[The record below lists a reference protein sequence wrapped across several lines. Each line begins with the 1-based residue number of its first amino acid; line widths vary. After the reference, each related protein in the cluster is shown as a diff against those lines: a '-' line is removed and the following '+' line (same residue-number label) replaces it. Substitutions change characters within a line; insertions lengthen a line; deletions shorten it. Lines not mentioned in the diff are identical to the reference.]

1 MRHPHPSWEGRA
13 RVGWIFAV
21 NTGGGRD
28 QNQPT
33 SQERGGADG
42 GAEIRGDMVVVVE
55 VEC

>member
-1 MRHPHPSWEGRA
+1 M
-13 RVGWIFAV
+13 GWIFAV